1 MKLKYKA
8 KKDNSVL
15 IGKNGTSDDFK
26 PDLVA
31 RKVRGL
37 VVRIFSKRKKAK
49 SAGQAISKD
58 FEAKVTLR
66 RGVLKIK
73 TKYPKEV
80 FKFKNPDECD
90 LSVLSNAQM
99 DRANLVI
106 NGILKGNGR
115 FFNYSNRRQEKLLN
129 AIPAGFLRYEKTREL
144 FLNNTAN
151 RTRTIFDQKMQ
162 LLKDYLQ
169 NTSSE
174 VSETDEDLLLKE
186 NSLKIQEEN
195 LFESPDFKFSSKP
208 NEFCITLK
216 TRLEKISYIFEKGS
230 EHLFFE
236 QLSKKD
242 KDNLANMISA
252 TLETSLDSPVQTSF
266 QLKNK
271 KAFLSRLPSDF
282 LRYDEVRD
290 AFVEVAGEKY
300 EYIYQNKL
308 DELCSY
314 LKWEKDAKNIAGF
327 DYFNSYCKNENVL
340 AK

>member
-1 MKLKYKA
+1 MKLKYRA
-8 KKDNSVL
+8 KKDNGVL
-15 IGKNGTSDDFK
+15 LGKNG
-26 PDLVA
+26 
-31 RKVRGL
+31 
-37 VVRIFSKRKKAK
+37 
-49 SAGQAISKD
+49 ISKS
-58 FEAKVTLR
+58 FKAKVTLR

-73 TKYPKEV
+73 TKHPKEV

-106 NGILKGNGR
+106 NAILKGNGK

-129 AIPAGFLRYEKTREL
+129 AIPAGFLRYEKTRGL

-151 RTRTIFDQKMQ
+151 RTRTIFDQKLQ
-162 LLKDYLQ
+162 LLKNYLQ

-186 NSLKIQEEN
+186 NSLEIQEEN
-195 LFESPDFKFSSKP
+195 LFENVPDFKFSSKP

-216 TRLEKISYIFEKGS
+216 TPHEKISYIFEKGAS
-230 EHLFFE
+230 HLLFE
-236 QLSKKD
+236 QLSKKEQ
-242 KDNLANMISA
+242 DNLANMICA
-252 TLETSLDSPVQTSF
+252 TLETSLESSVQTSV
-266 QLKNK
+266 QLKSK

-327 DYFNSYCKNENVL
+327 DYSNSYCKNENVL

>member
-1 MKLKYKA
+1 MKLKYRA
-8 KKDNSVL
+8 KKDNGVL
-15 IGKNGTSDDFK
+15 LGKNGISRSFK
-26 PDLVA
+26 
-31 RKVRGL
+31 
-37 VVRIFSKRKKAK
+37 
-49 SAGQAISKD
+49 
-58 FEAKVTLR
+58 AKVTLR

-73 TKYPKEV
+73 TKHPKEV

-90 LSVLSNAQM
+90 LSVLSSAQM
-99 DRANLVI
+99 DRADLVI

-186 NSLKIQEEN
+186 NSLEIQEEN

-216 TRLEKISYIFEKGS
+216 TRLEKISYIFEKGL
-230 EHLFFE
+230 EHLLFE

-242 KDNLANMISA
+242 KDNLANMICA
-252 TLETSLDSPVQTSF
+252 TLETSLDSPIQTSV

-290 AFVEVAGEKY
+290 AFVEVAGKKY

-308 DELCSY
+308 DELRSY

-327 DYFNSYCKNENVL
+327 DYSNSYCKNENENIL